1 MIRDIIENA
10 NYLLAEQKDR
20 LLRDFDKEAN
30 PYNLSS
36 IVGEAIIITESDI
49 YDFLNHL
56 LDIKEMELSP
66 DEKLRISYWFR
77 DRK

>member
-66 DEKLRISYWFR
+66 DEKLRISYWFK

>member
-10 NYLLAEQKDR
+10 NYLLAVQKDK
-20 LLRDFDKEAN
+20 LLEEFDKEAN
-30 PYNLSS
+30 PHNLSS

-56 LDIKEMELSP
+56 LDIKEMDLSP
-66 DEKLRISYWFR
+66 DEKLRVSYWFN